1 VVEEDT
7 IERIAEKNALLNASK
22 HGGRADVDAVMSKVM
37 GELRD
42 RKPDPKLVYS
52 IVKRIVDKINS
63 LTVEEQENA
72 LSSYE
77 HVEKRKEE
85 EEKEK
90 RLPELPGAEKGKVVL
105 RLPPEPSG
113 FMHIGHA
120 MAFSIN
126 YIYKKMY
133 DGKLWLRFE
142 DTNPRKV
149 ESKYYDSFRNGI
161 RWLGIEYDFEKNV
174 SEDIELIYSYG
185 TKLLESGYAYACS
198 CSSERVKKL
207 RFEGIECEHRVAS
220 IDSNLRIWE
229 NMLSKKYREGE
240 YVIRLKG
247 DMKNQDYSLRDPN
260 IFRIIEK
267 EHPLTAER
275 FSVWPTYDIANVI
288 EDEVCGVTHVLRSSE
303 FHTTLQN
310 MMRRMLSFREIKI
323 TQFSRF
329 DFKGTPVQ
337 KRLLRPLVEKGYV
350 EGWDDPRMP
359 TIEGI
364 KRRGIIPQAILR
376 FTQEVGY
383 TKSEHEYDWSLL
395 FAINRKLLD
404 PTAKRLFFVPEP
416 TVLNVRGLRKKV
428 TLKLHPE
435 RELGSRAI
443 DVNGKVLVPSEDV
456 RKLEVGEVFR
466 LMELCNVKLISKNNS
481 KEAECEYLGDEI
493 LQGTKKVQWVVPDS
507 IPLDVVIPSELFDD
521 KGRFRDDSLTIVK
534 GFVER
539 YFSNINEGEIIQ
551 FVRFGFCR
559 VDGKDK
565 VIFAHR

>member
-1 VVEEDT
+1 
-7 IERIAEKNALLNASK
+7 
-22 HGGRADVDAVMSKVM
+22 
-37 GELRD
+37 
-42 RKPDPKLVYS
+42 
-52 IVKRIVDKINS
+52 
-63 LTVEEQENA
+63 
-72 LSSYE
+72 
-77 HVEKRKEE
+77 
-85 EEKEK
+85 
-90 RLPELPGAEKGKVVL
+90 
-105 RLPPEPSG
+105 
-113 FMHIGHA
+113 
-120 MAFSIN
+120 
-126 YIYKKMY
+126 
-133 DGKLWLRFE
+133 
-142 DTNPRKV
+142 
-149 ESKYYDSFRNGI
+149 
-161 RWLGIEYDFEKNV
+161 
-174 SEDIELIYSYG
+174 
-185 TKLLESGYAYACS
+185 
-198 CSSERVKKL
+198 
-207 RFEGIECEHRVAS
+207 
-220 IDSNLRIWE
+220 
-229 NMLSKKYREGE
+229 
-240 YVIRLKG
+240 
-247 DMKNQDYSLRDPN
+247 MKNQDYSLRDPN